1 MSPKRYSIPRILL
14 VAILLLAPLS
24 VYAQAAPLSGEI
36 VIIDVHGLRRMT
48 EQAFIHAM
56 GIQVGDPYDEVQL
69 RRQFRS
75 LWGRGLFDD
84 LTMEA
89 EPARGGGVV
98 LVVKVVERPTLSSIS
113 YEEGSGVTRTEIEDR
128 LKERNIDLHLGKPVD
143 PGAIAAAESA
153 IRDLLGEK
161 GFLDAEVESKIK
173 QITVRTRSVDFK
185 ISSGG
190 KTRIRKI
197 EFDGNVLFSDRKLRG
212 QLELTEERHWW
223 WPWSGKNLYHPAKWD
238 QDVSA
243 IRDLYQDNGYLDVE
257 IRAPIVT
264 FAADKKSRKKKS
276 STAVEDAIAD
286 DLIVEEAGELEDE
299 NLTPRQQKKRAKRL
313 EKKNKKLRKQEK
325 KKTSVQRWAYLKVPI
340 NEGPQYRLGEIRFEG
355 NEDVFDEVLLRR
367 AIPMVD
373 NDIFRNNRLDLGV
386 QSITTGY
393 EDRGHLYATVVRRI
407 ERRAEE
413 QIADVIISIEE
424 DYPYLVSRIDFIGN
438 SKTKDA
444 VLRRETP
451 IVEGGL
457 FSRTRLDQSRRL
469 INRLGYYSIDGEP
482 IIEPNEEE
490 RTVHIKFPGSEQ
502 GKNEIQV
509 GGGFSGLNGAFF
521 NGVYSTRNFLGR
533 GQTLSTSIRLGGRS
547 DQYQISFQEPWFL
560 GRPYQLGF
568 SIFRRDVDFGDT
580 LQSESTGGGL
590 TVGKSLNRNSQ
601 ISLQYNFQDVSSRTI
616 LTPVGGLPIDQQI
629 NVIETSNTVSS
640 ITPIYRFS
648 TINNP
653 FRPSDGKE
661 FQVFFEIAGGPLGG
675 DTNILRPQ
683 IRYTHYHRSSKLR
696 QAFLAFHGEL
706 GYVTDWKEGSPNDTS
721 AIGGV
726 PRFRRFWLGGDTFG
740 PRVFETRSITPL
752 RFVEL
757 NDDGSIGRVL
767 GDPRRLSPADL
778 VTTGGVPVTVE
789 VGGNRFYLLQ
799 GEYVR
804 PLNEQAELA
813 FFLDIGDTLFEDQ
826 TIGFDTMRIAAGV
839 ELRFYLPIFPVPLRL
854 IWGVPIR
861 ELVGDDSTNFQFS
874 IGRSF

>member
-1 MSPKRYSIPRILL
+1 SI
-14 VAILLLAPLS
+14 
-24 VYAQAAPLSGEI
+24 
-36 VIIDVHGLRRMT
+36 T
-48 EQAFIHAM
+48 
-56 GIQVGDPYDEVQL
+56 
-69 RRQFRS
+69 
-75 LWGRGLFDD
+75 
-84 LTMEA
+84 
-89 EPARGGGVV
+89 
-98 LVVKVVERPTLSSIS
+98 
-113 YEEGSGVTRTEIEDR
+113 YEEGSGITRTEIEDR
-128 LKERNIDLHLGKPVD
+128 LAERDIDLHLGKPVD
-143 PGAIAAAESA
+143 PGAIAGAEA
-153 IRDLLGEK
+153 IIRDLLGEK
-161 GFLDAEVESKIK
+161 GFLDADVTSKI
-173 QITVRTRSVDFK
+173 TRVTERTRSVAFS

-197 EFDGNVLFSDRKLRG
+197 EFEGNELFSGRKLRS

-238 QDVSA
+238 QDVSGV
-243 IRDLYQDNGYLDVE
+243 RQLYQNLGYLDVE
-257 IRAPIVT
+257 IRAPVVT
-264 FAADKKSRKKKS
+264 IIATDEEDDKKPKKKKR
-276 STAVEDAIAD
+276 EKPEAD
-286 DLIVEEAGELEDE
+286 SAEDE
-299 NLTPRQQKKRAKRL
+299 PAVDVGSLSRSEAKKHARRQAKL
-313 EKKNKKLRKQEK
+313 EKNRRKQEK
-325 KKTSVQRWAYLKVPI
+325 KEKAVKRWAYLKVPI
-340 NEGPQYRLGEIRFEG
+340 TEGPQYTLGTVQFEG
-355 NEDVFDEVLLRR
+355 NDGVFPDAILRR
-367 AIPMVD
+367 AIPIATG
-373 NDIFRNNRLDLGV
+373 DIFRNDRVDAGV
-386 QSITTGY
+386 DSITTGY

-407 ERRAEE
+407 DRDAENRV
-413 QIADVIISIEE
+413 ADVTISVEE
-424 DYPYLVSRIDFIGN
+424 DYPYLVSRIDYLGN

-451 IVEGGL
+451 LLEGGL
-457 FSRTRLDQSRRL
+457 FSRTRLEQTKRL
-469 INRLGYYSIDGEP
+469 VNRLGYYSVDGEP
-482 IIEPNEEE
+482 IIEPDEEN
-490 RTVHIKFPGSEQ
+490 RTVNVKFPGTEQ

-568 SIFRRDVDFGDT
+568 SLFRRDVDFGDT
-580 LQSESTGGGL
+580 LQSKSSGGSL
-590 TVGKSLNRNSQ
+590 TLGKSLNRNSQ

-616 LTPVGGLPIDQQI
+616 LTPAGGVGIGQVAE
-629 NVIETSNTVSS
+629 VIETSNKVSS
-640 ITPIYRFS
+640 VTPVYRFS

-653 FRPSDGKE
+653 FRPSGGKE
-661 FQVFFEIAGGPLGG
+661 FQAFFEVAGGPLGG
-675 DTNILRPQ
+675 DTNFLRPQ
-683 IRYTHYHRSSKLR
+683 IRYTHYHRGKRLR
-696 QAFLAFHGEL
+696 KAFLAFHGEL
-706 GYVTDWKEGSPNDTS
+706 GYVADWKDGSPNDQS

-752 RFVEL
+752 RYIEI
-757 NDDGSIGRVL
+757 NPDGSIGEVL

-778 VTTGGVPVTVE
+778 VSSNGVPVTVE

-813 FFLDIGDTLFEDQ
+813 FFLDVGDTLFEDQ
-826 TIGFDTMRIAAGV
+826 SLGFDTMRVAAGV

-861 ELVGDDSTNFQFS
+861 DLVGDESTNFQFS